1 MCPPRDRSSC
11 LACNCSSSLT
21 CLSFFHAVEEAQ
33 RREGGTRPP
42 EGGGTQCRQCSCLHV
57 SQRLSHSRHSRS
69 TVVQTSRVS
78 DTGNISSPLQLGGNF
93 EHPRRQRRAWLAS
106 LPNDLQ
112 SILLLVM
119 TVTGQHASPLQPL
132 FETRCNRIVRLF
144 ARTLDWHRMHVRATA
159 ACHWQRTP
167 AEHAHG
173 RGGELMHVRGIRD
186 RSGAA
191 TCMVA
196 AVAAVP
202 ASITIATACE
212 DHDRERGHP
221 CS

>member
-1 MCPPRDRSSC
+1 M
-11 LACNCSSSLT
+11 
-21 CLSFFHAVEEAQ
+21 EEAQ

-119 TVTGQHASPLQPL
+119 TVTGQ
-132 FETRCNRIVRLF
+132 
-144 ARTLDWHRMHVRATA
+144 RATPPNLFLKHDA
-159 ACHWQRTP
+159 IELYGCLPGHLTGTACMSEPPQ
-167 AEHAHG
+167 HATG
-173 RGGELMHVRGIRD
+173 SARLQSMR
-186 RSGAA
+186 
-191 TCMVA
+191 M
-196 AVAAVP
+196 AVAASSCTCVAFVIP
-202 ASITIATACE
+202 QALPRAWWLQWQQCLLQLQLPRRAKTTIA
-212 DHDRERGHP
+212 RGVTP
-221 CS
+221 VARAS